1 MHLRYQL
8 SLLLAVVQQ
17 IYARPAQGQ
26 PKTPEA
32 HVALCLRDG
41 RNMADRYRREAAA
54 FTKSNA
60 AATDATSLAA
70 ELERFVNDY
79 TRELETFK
87 SRCIT
92 RPELQTTSQYQQ
104 LLSVYHGIETTL
116 RTVAAS
122 GAQQHQAVVTQAMTA
137 GPGGTSEDV
146 RNRWRLRPANCRNP
160 ESNSNPPKGN
170 GGIEEIANY
179 IACGWR
185 MIGVDEAAGSEHHA
199 VQSSAYNINELRA
212 GFVEALTNQG
222 LAPARA
228 MIARG
233 MLMHACFQ
241 IDFWEHSPS
250 RHTDPYSSWALCS
263 QAIGASPSAE
273 AVRAAWLQVNPGRT
287 FEAEN
292 LAHGVRRALAIRTR
306 VDAKMAKFEQAYP
319 QIRKLYWQ
327 TRIEALA
334 QHAAFRKKYAAQL
347 AILDPMTAQVSQKLD
362 QRLSDTCVATLQG
375 LRQQLAK
382 EQSAGLDGAR
392 DIGARHPLGYQITEA
407 LTLCH
412 ASQGR
417 YAQALREAE
426 LLREGYRQVTAT
438 ERAFYAIQFAVNE
451 ITRKTSPAILR
462 EDYPDIIGQHLVD
475 YAPST
480 LQRFSMERLRSRAQ
494 FIKIGVEADRPAV
507 VANVARKGD
516 LATITFR
523 KISWKVPD
531 HKYGNCTRSRSPSRW
546 RISGRYIQPEYD
558 TSCEIIEKR
567 WKTITY
573 QAPTVTVPLSDADL
587 AKPGEWVEV
596 RINEE
601 NPNDASIVH
610 AFAIHGRERGKQLI
624 YYGMRLK

>member
-8 SLLLAVVQQ
+8 SLLLAVVHQV
-17 IYARPAQGQ
+17 YARPAQGQ

-70 ELERFVNDY
+70 ELERFVNYY

-92 RPELQTTSQYQQ
+92 RPELQ
-104 LLSVYHGIETTL
+104 
-116 RTVAAS
+116 
-122 GAQQHQAVVTQAMTA
+122 
-137 GPGGTSEDV
+137 
-146 RNRWRLRPANCRNP
+146 
-160 ESNSNPPKGN
+160 
-170 GGIEEIANY
+170 
-179 IACGWR
+179 
-185 MIGVDEAAGSEHHA
+185 
-199 VQSSAYNINELRA
+199 
-212 GFVEALTNQG
+212 
-222 LAPARA
+222 
-228 MIARG
+228 
-233 MLMHACFQ
+233 
-241 IDFWEHSPS
+241 
-250 RHTDPYSSWALCS
+250 
-263 QAIGASPSAE
+263 
-273 AVRAAWLQVNPGRT
+273 
-287 FEAEN
+287 
-292 LAHGVRRALAIRTR
+292 
-306 VDAKMAKFEQAYP
+306 
-319 QIRKLYWQ
+319 
-327 TRIEALA
+327 
-334 QHAAFRKKYAAQL
+334 
-347 AILDPMTAQVSQKLD
+347 
-362 QRLSDTCVATLQG
+362 
-375 LRQQLAK
+375 
-382 EQSAGLDGAR
+382 
-392 DIGARHPLGYQITEA
+392 
-407 LTLCH
+407 
-412 ASQGR
+412 
-417 YAQALREAE
+417 
-426 LLREGYRQVTAT
+426 
-438 ERAFYAIQFAVNE
+438 

-494 FIKIGVEADRPAV
+494 FIKIGAEADRPAV